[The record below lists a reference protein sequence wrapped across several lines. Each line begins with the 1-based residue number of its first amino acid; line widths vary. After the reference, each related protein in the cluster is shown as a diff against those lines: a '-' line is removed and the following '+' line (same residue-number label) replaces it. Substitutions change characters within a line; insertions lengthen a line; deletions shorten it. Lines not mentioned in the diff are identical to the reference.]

1 MSNSVNSLVTSSKA
15 MQEVMHTIHLAASI
29 DAPLLITGES
39 GTGKKMAAKT
49 IHDLSRRA
57 TRAFVLVQCTEAS
70 EELIEAEIFGS
81 ESRLFG
87 KVRAPR
93 IGCFELAGRGCLIF
107 DDIDDLSD
115 SMQLRVL
122 RIFEAKKIRP
132 LGARDEVPVD
142 VRIMATMERNS
153 QAIAVPGRLRP
164 ELYTFLQPLQVH
176 VPPLRSRREDFP
188 SLIQNILRESNA
200 RNGKNIVGIST
211 EVSQL
216 FLSYVWPG
224 NVRELQSVL
233 EHAVI
238 YCDGELISRRHLPV
252 NFGRL
257 PLPLC
262 KDEST
267 LSFPHGATLE
277 NVERALIRQTLSA
290 TNGNKTSAAQLL
302 GISLKT
308 LHNKLTEYKEAPRAE
323 EETSEMIFPLGLTVD
338 KMERELITR
347 TLKQL
352 QNNKT
357 RTASLLGIS
366 LKTLHNKLKLYGSD
380 DRSE

>member
-1 MSNSVNSLVTSSKA
+1 
-15 MQEVMHTIHLAASI
+15 MQEVMHTINLAASI

-366 LKTLHNKLKLYGSD
+366 LKTLHNKLKRYGSD

>member
-1 MSNSVNSLVTSSKA
+1 MSNYVNSLVTNSRA
-15 MQEVMHTIHLAASI
+15 MQEAMHTINLAASI
-29 DAPLLITGES
+29 DAPLLIAGES
-39 GTGKKMAAKT
+39 GTGKKMVAKT
-49 IHDLSRRA
+49 IHDLSLRA
-57 TRAFVLVQCTEAS
+57 NRAFVLVQCTEAS
-70 EELIEAEIFGS
+70 EELIESDIFGS
-81 ESRLFG
+81 APRPFG
-87 KVRAPR
+87 NVRPSR
-93 IGCFELAGRGCLIF
+93 IGCFELAAGGSVIF

-122 RIFEAKKIRP
+122 RVFEAKKLRP
-132 LGARDEVPVD
+132 LGTRDELPVD

-153 QAIAVPGRLRP
+153 EAIALPGKLRP
-164 ELYTFLQPLQVH
+164 ELYTFLQALQVH
-176 VPPLRSRREDFP
+176 VPPLRARREDFP
-188 SLIQNILRESNA
+188 SLIQAILRESNA
-200 RNGKNIVGIST
+200 RNRKNIAGISA

-216 FLSYVWPG
+216 FLTHVWPG

-238 YCDGELISRRHLPV
+238 YCDRELISRRHLPV
-252 NFGRL
+252 NFGRF

-262 KDEST
+262 KDESA
-267 LSFPHGATLE
+267 LSFPYGATLE
-277 NVERALIRQTLSA
+277 SVERALISQTLSA

-308 LHNKLTEYKEAPRAE
+308 LHNKLTEYKKTPRAE
-323 EETSEMIFPLGLTVD
+323 EAPNEVIFPLGMTVD
-338 KMERELITR
+338 KMERELVMH

-366 LKTLHNKLKLYGSD
+366 LKTLHNKLKLYGSNHG
-380 DRSE
+380 SE